1 MTGSETE
8 EEAKA
13 SGNAS
18 FIVPS
23 IQQFDN
29 FHTQRV
35 HMKQKLAAG
44 FRLLAKY
51 GWDEG
56 VAGHMTFRDPEYP
69 DLFW

>member
-8 EEAKA
+8 EEAREAEKQ
-13 SGNAS
+13 NVVIPRLPV
-18 FIVPS
+18 FQDV
-23 IQQFDN
+23 
-29 FHTQRV
+29 HTERV
-35 HMKQKLAAG
+35 RMKQKLAAG
-44 FRLLAKY
+44 FRLLAKF